1 VHTQESHI
9 GVKLSRL
16 SFEELVELK
25 TDDALKYANQIYEQ
39 EEKKL
44 QALREEK
51 ESALKSIELYT
62 KAEEEIK

>member
-1 VHTQESHI
+1 MHTQESHI